1 MWSAHGLVLPLLL
14 ATDVDLVALHGS
26 IELTL
31 TVLGVERA
39 YFVQH
44 MPRSLL
50 RDLYVTGQLKGGYT
64 LLVGGYQVH
73 RQEPLAKRKLGVL
86 EDGPSDAGEVMVTGW
101 TAETTVRTT
110 YAVVLAAIRA
120 NDIIA
125 PASLGEGLLTSLFVN
140 EVICYCYE
148 RVELCEIYHGKNV
161 FGISITLKK

>member
-1 MWSAHGLVLPLLL
+1 M
-14 ATDVDLVALHGS
+14 ATDKIHC
-26 IELTL
+26 
-31 TVLGVERA
+31 
-39 YFVQH
+39 
-44 MPRSLL
+44 
-50 RDLYVTGQLKGGYT
+50 K
-64 LLVGGYQVH
+64 
-73 RQEPLAKRKLGVL
+73 EPLAKRKLGVL
-86 EDGPSDAGEVMVTGW
+86 EDGSRDAGEVMVTGW

-125 PASLGEGLLTSLFVN
+125 PASLGEGLLTSMFVN